1 MVIFSMWNDDS
12 GCGDVKVSRAKLIRA
27 SCLGVRTHPSLEYQ
41 ICLNLFKEID
51 HGEGVIVSKFGGEG
65 TGFKSMKDVEWKNN
79 EDVTL
84 IVKGEIDK
92 ERNDGKG

>member
-1 MVIFSMWNDDS
+1 MTFPIREYSVAN
-12 GCGDVKVSRAKLIRA
+12 KL
-27 SCLGVRTHPSLEYQ
+27 
-41 ICLNLFKEID
+41 KEVEN
-51 HGEGVIVSKFGGEG
+51 GTGVIVSKFGGEG